1 MASKRQEEN
10 REAYA
15 LASPARSTI
24 YARANDRILAS
35 HVNIFF
41 SGYDCYLYGILR
53 YTGADVEHT
62 VDRLDS
68 KLNGMQ
74 DRLSYIELAQSNM
87 LPLTSLHRSADQREN
102 EELMINA
109 SSHKEISGIS
119 TNFPQHVQISQVED
133 QKWTQSLYS
142 YDDHHSMLS
151 SEPERRQVKNFH
163 H

>member
-1 MASKRQEEN
+1 ML
-10 REAYA
+10 A
-15 LASPARSTI
+15 LTI
-24 YARANDRILAS
+24 AFWQ
-35 HVNIFF
+35 VM
-41 SGYDCYLYGILR
+41 

-102 EELMINA
+102 EELMIN
-109 SSHKEISGIS
+109 
-119 TNFPQHVQISQVED
+119 ISQVED

-151 SEPERRQVKNFH
+151 SEPERRPRQPRFKSEYSHQKVEASVQASEHLPPCSHSSYFYLDVRH
-163 H
+163 CRVELGPFLFFFPGIGVWLAGWPC